1 MVTYVRLQQFRS
13 YGDGSFKID
22 PHVNIIIGPNASGK
36 TTLLESIIVGLTGK
50 SFKATDAELL
60 QSGADWSRIDIGMAD
75 DMTRVCKLVARGE
88 RIEKTFEI
96 DERVFK
102 RLPEYKILPVVLF
115 EPNHLLLFHG
125 SPERRRLFG

>member
-1 MVTYVRLQQFRS
+1 M
-13 YGDGSFKID
+13 
-22 PHVNIIIGPNASGK
+22 
-36 TTLLESIIVGLTGK
+36 
-50 SFKATDAELL
+50 L

-125 SPERRRLFG
+125 SPERRRLFMIWQSSFNQHMRQFVNNINEYYCSEIHC